1 MVGAEYIFGNKRFV
15 FHQAAG
21 SAKHSII
28 VPTPFS
34 PPPILPYLYT
44 NRLFIMPTVDI
55 YPLTANPQVI
65 TALTDMLIEV
75 VAGGGSVSFMHP
87 LAPET
92 ATAFWTAA
100 LASAARGERIILGA
114 FAPTSSIPATPTSPS
129 AANPATSSLVG
140 TVTLLVD
147 CPQNQPHR
155 AEIAKLMTRVTHRG
169 QGIARLLMHAAE
181 TIAID
186 RGRTLLTLD
195 TAVEGGAAS
204 LYEGLGYQK
213 TGVIPDYAL
222 LPHGGLTGTIIYWKR
237 LGQ

>member
-1 MVGAEYIFGNKRFV
+1 
-15 FHQAAG
+15 
-21 SAKHSII
+21 
-28 VPTPFS
+28 
-34 PPPILPYLYT
+34 
-44 NRLFIMPTVDI
+44 
-55 YPLTANPQVI
+55 VI
-65 TALTDMLIEV
+65 TALTDILIEV

-92 ATAFWTAA
+92 ATAFWATA
-100 LASAARGERIILGA
+100 LASAARGERLSLGA
-114 FAPTSSIPATPTSPS
+114 FAPSSPNLASSTPTSP
-129 AANPATSSLVG
+129 NPATTSSLVG
-140 TVTLLVD
+140 TVTLLLD

-155 AEIAKLMTRVTHRG
+155 AEIAKLMTRMTHRG
-169 QGIARLLMHAAE
+169 QGIARILMHAAE

-237 LGQ
+237 LAPHTV